1 MQFRNGSYYIYTP
14 LGIVVRV
21 CNAHD
26 LNEGWVTFAKIK
38 GVEQSVPFEVP
49 ASDLRMMTGYEF
61 LSYRA
66 HRDALKG

>member
-21 CNAHD
+21 CNAQD

-49 ASDLRMMTGYEF
+49 ATDIRAMTSSELDSF
-61 LSYRA
+61 RA